1 MSLTGEIEHLRQEWQ
16 DALGYLLGY
25 IDEEQWEDAI
35 VSYGDASRVD
45 LNLHTLTLLTILFST
60 KKYGM

>member
-16 DALGYLLGY
+16 DALGYLLRY

-35 VSYGDASRVD
+35 VSYGDAAHFDENVD
-45 LNLHTLTLLTILFST
+45 IRRAIFKLWRR
-60 KKYGM
+60 YGA

>member
-1 MSLTGEIEHLRQEWQ
+1 MSQVADIQDLRQEWQ

-35 VSYGDASRVD
+35 VSYGDASNFEDNADIRRAIFK
-45 LNLHTLTLLTILFST
+45 LWRR
-60 KKYGM
+60 YGA

>member
-35 VSYGDASRVD
+35 VSHGDASNFEDNADIRRAIFK
-45 LNLHTLTLLTILFST
+45 LWRR
-60 KKYGM
+60 YGT

>member
-35 VSYGDASRVD
+35 VSYGDASIGDDYIVFNWD
-45 LNLHTLTLLTILFST
+45 QVTNIEKL
-60 KKYGM
+60 

>member
-25 IDEEQWEDAI
+25 IEDETWEDAI
-35 VSYGDASRVD
+35 ITYGDAATFEDNADIRRAIFK
-45 LNLHTLTLLTILFST
+45 LWRR
-60 KKYGM
+60 YGA

>member
-25 IDEEQWEDAI
+25 IEDETWEDAI
-35 VSYGDASRVD
+35 ITYGDAATFEENADIRRAIFK
-45 LNLHTLTLLTILFST
+45 LWRR
-60 KKYGM
+60 YGV

>member
-35 VSYGDASRVD
+35 VSYGDASNFEDNADIRRAIFK
-45 LNLHTLTLLTILFST
+45 LWRR
-60 KKYGM
+60 YGT

>member
-35 VSYGDASRVD
+35 VSYGDASNFEDNADIRRAIFK
-45 LNLHTLTLLTILFST
+45 LWRR
-60 KKYGM
+60 YGA